1 MLLVAVAAVAE
12 TVAAVVV
19 VIAAAVLV
27 VVLGAVVVAFARLAV
42 LLLATL
48 RVALLALRLV
58 VRGLRLATGILLAAV
73 LGLGLG
79 QGWGL
84 GCRGRL
90 LRFVARGRRS
100 RRAGRSR
107 YRRPLLEQGVAKI
120 VPVLAAMTGE
130 ELARLEALETA
141 GKNRKGLL
149 AEVTV
154 ERLKRAAGGGAGVSA
169 EDEKPAGDEDGSAGD
184 IGAGE
189 GEAG

>member
-1 MLLVAVAAVAE
+1 MPVKVVENKGTSVMFVGGKMIFPGSAELVDVPEDAEPELAEAGTEPELDGDAPMLA
-12 TVAAVVV
+12 
-19 VIAAAVLV
+19 
-27 VVLGAVVVAFARLAV
+27 
-42 LLLATL
+42 
-48 RVALLALRLV
+48 
-58 VRGLRLATGILLAAV
+58 
-73 LGLGLG
+73 
-79 QGWGL
+79 
-84 GCRGRL
+84 
-90 LRFVARGRRS
+90 
-100 RRAGRSR
+100 
-107 YRRPLLEQGVAKI
+107 LLEQGVAKI

-130 ELARLEALETA
+130 ELARMEAIEAA